1 MTKAETHPT
10 FEHVGAV
17 ITYKDE
23 GGDRCLGYLVCFEG
37 LGVYAPSFGRVEVR
51 RENADIHNRL
61 LDAAMLEGLDQ
72 NCEIGMGGSFYVGT
86 QDQRL
91 VIKTF
96 LGALVSSD
104 CTQHGRVVTFSR
116 GGKHYRGRT
125 SRDRGLFNF
134 RRVA

>member
-1 MTKAETHPT
+1 MTKTETHPT
-10 FEHVGAV
+10 FEHVGSL
-17 ITYKDE
+17 ITYEDE

-37 LGVYAPSFGRVEVR
+37 HGVYDPSFGRVEVT

-72 NCEIGMGGSFYVGT
+72 NCEIGMGGSFYVGK
-86 QDQRL
+86 QEGRL

-104 CTQHGRVVTFSR
+104 CTQNGNSVTFVRAGNS
-116 GGKHYRGRT
+116 YRGRM
-125 SRDRGLFNF
+125 SHEHDLFNF